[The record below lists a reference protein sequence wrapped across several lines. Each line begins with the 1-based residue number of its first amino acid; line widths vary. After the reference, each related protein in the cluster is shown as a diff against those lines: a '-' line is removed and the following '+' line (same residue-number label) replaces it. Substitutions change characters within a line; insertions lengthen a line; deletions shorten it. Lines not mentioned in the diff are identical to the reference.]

1 MSRFD
6 ATPQALNAF
15 IDGELDL
22 ATQLEAEALVERDAA
37 LRQHT
42 EQLRELSRAVRLQA
56 DYHAAPAA
64 LREQFMRRPRR
75 SWWPRLPSSPW
86 RIAGSAA
93 LCSLALALG
102 VQTALAPSASDL
114 LLNEAV
120 ASHVRSTLAQRSI
133 DVVSTDQHTVKPWL
147 SARLDFSPPVQ
158 HPLAAGAVL
167 QGGRVDYLG
176 GRPVAVLVYQLRAH
190 QIDVF
195 IWPSHDRPAID
206 TIATRRGFQMAA
218 AGRDGM
224 AWLAVSDVNADDLA
238 RVLQALTAG
247 DNARP

>member
-64 LREQFMRRPRR
+64 LRAHLGRRPHQ
-75 SWWPRLPSSPW
+75 PRWLPSFTW
-86 RIAGSAA
+86 RIAGAGA
-93 LCSLALALG
+93 LCSLVLAWGL
-102 VQTALAPSASDL
+102 QMALAPSASDL

-120 ASHVRSTLAQRSI
+120 ASHVRATLAQRSI
-133 DVVSTDQHTVKPWL
+133 DVASTDQHTVKPWL

-158 HPLAAGAVL
+158 HPVAAGAVL
-167 QGGRVDYLG
+167 QGGRIDYLG

-195 IWPSHDRPAID
+195 IWPSRERPAID
-206 TIATRRGFQMAA
+206 TPAARRGFQTAA
-218 AGRDGM
+218 AGFDGM
-224 AWLAVSDVNADDLA
+224 AWLAVSDVNAEDLA

-247 DNARP
+247 DGAPR

>member
-64 LREQFMRRPRR
+64 LRAQLGRRQRQPR
-75 SWWPRLPSSPW
+75 RLPSFTW
-86 RIAGSAA
+86 RIAGASA
-93 LCSLALALG
+93 LCSLVLAWGL
-102 VQTALAPSASDL
+102 QTALAPSASDL

-120 ASHVRSTLAQRSI
+120 ASHVRATLAQRSI
-133 DVVSTDQHTVKPWL
+133 DVASTDQHTVKPWL

-158 HPLAAGAVL
+158 HPVAAGAVL
-167 QGGRVDYLG
+167 QGGRIDYLG

-195 IWPSHDRPAID
+195 IWPSRERPAID
-206 TIATRRGFQMAA
+206 TPAARRGFPMAA
-218 AGRDGM
+218 AGLDGM
-224 AWLAVSDVNADDLA
+224 AWLAVSDVNADDLT

-247 DNARP
+247 DGTPR

>member
-64 LREQFMRRPRR
+64 LRAHLGRRPRQ
-75 SWWPRLPSSPW
+75 PRWLPSFTW
-86 RIAGSAA
+86 RIAGASA
-93 LCSLALALG
+93 LCSLVLAWGL
-102 VQTALAPSASDL
+102 QTALAPSASDL

-120 ASHVRSTLAQRSI
+120 ASHVRATLAQRSI
-133 DVVSTDQHTVKPWL
+133 DVASTDQHTVKPWL

-158 HPLAAGAVL
+158 HPVAAGAVL
-167 QGGRVDYLG
+167 QGGRIDYLG

-195 IWPSHDRPAID
+195 VWPSRERPAID
-206 TIATRRGFQMAA
+206 TPAARRGFQMAA

-224 AWLAVSDVNADDLA
+224 AWLAVSDVNGDDLT

-247 DNARP
+247 DGAPR

>member
-1 MSRFD
+1 MSKFD

-37 LRQHT
+37 LRQQAG
-42 EQLRELSRAVRLQA
+42 QLRELSRAVRLQA

-64 LREQFMRRPRR
+64 LRKQLMRRPGK
-75 SWWPRLPSSPW
+75 SWWPQLPTATW

-93 LCSLALALG
+93 LCSLALVLGLQAALS
-102 VQTALAPSASDL
+102 PSAGDRL
-114 LLNEAV
+114 LDEAV
-120 ASHVRSTLAQRSI
+120 ASHVRATLAQRSI
-133 DVVSTDQHTVKPWL
+133 DVASTDQHTVKPWL

-158 HPLAAGAVL
+158 HPAAAGAVL
-167 QGGRVDYLG
+167 QGGRIDYLG

-195 IWPSHDRPAID
+195 IWPSRDRPAID

-238 RVLQALTAG
+238 RVLQALSAG
-247 DNARP
+247 EGTSR